1 MLNPNIWSL
10 KTRPKGNTL
19 RASSV
24 TTLLAVSM
32 VYNEQVSHG
41 KPSEEDTLTSW
52 GVGYVWEVL
61 RLLSERIPTGQEM
74 VLPLEVWNW
83 LLLVECM
90 LRGKMREEWSGR
102 EVVWMVSDSLK
113 ALKPCGVL

>member
-1 MLNPNIWSL
+1 
-10 KTRPKGNTL
+10 
-19 RASSV
+19 
-24 TTLLAVSM
+24 M

-41 KPSEEDTLTSW
+41 KPSDEDTPTSW

-61 RLLSERIPTGQEM
+61 RLLSGWIPVGQEM
-74 VLPLEVWNW
+74 VLPLEVRNW

-90 LRGKMREEWSGR
+90 LREKMRVEWSGR

-113 ALKPCGVL
+113 ALKLCGVL